1 MKLLEEII
9 GFVVLTGPLFVIVV
23 WLPVSI
29 WAAVKLSKRFR
40 GSKTRIPVGLLVLFL
55 VFCLPFADGIA
66 GRLYFSYLC
75 ATEAGV
81 KVHETVELPAQY
93 WDVEGQPKFFSEY
106 GYLDRDFAAR
116 NISLDRASARRY
128 SAVLGIDK
136 DASRILEKAD
146 QVLLAEVTT
155 FRFWG
160 GWVRRNFSGNNTA
173 SSCSFIRD
181 PEFNRELYS
190 KIFVPAHSKE

>member
-1 MKLLEEII
+1 MKLLDELM
-9 GFVVLTGPLFVIVV
+9 GFVVLTGPLFLIVL
-23 WLPVSI
+23 WLPLSI
-29 WAAVKLSKRFR
+29 WGAVKVSRRLQGRRLRFP
-40 GSKTRIPVGLLVLFL
+40 IGLLLFFL
-55 VFCLPFADGIA
+55 IFCLPFADGIA
-66 GRLYFSYLC
+66 GRLYFNYLC

-81 KVHETVELPAQY
+81 KVYQTVELPAEY
-93 WDVEGQPKFFSEY
+93 WDAESRPRFLNEY
-106 GYLDRDFAAR
+106 GYFDRDFEAK
-116 NISLDRASARRY
+116 NISLERASARRY

-136 DASRILEKAD
+136 DTSRVLEKAD

-181 PEFNRELYS
+181 PEFDRELYS
-190 KIFVPAHSKE
+190 KIFVPADSKE

>member
-40 GSKTRIPVGLLVLFL
+40 GSKTRIPVGLLVFFL

-81 KVHETVELPAQY
+81 KVYQTVELPSEHWDEKGNASFLHEQAGGFRLGEEYPVQY
-93 WDVEGQPKFFSEY
+93 SSGTYSTLFHIDNAGYNRVDGQSGK
-106 GYLDRDFAAR
+106 
-116 NISLDRASARRY
+116 
-128 SAVLGIDK
+128 VLGEVID
-136 DASRILEKAD
+136 
-146 QVLLAEVTT
+146 
-155 FRFWG
+155 FRYWG
-160 GWVRRNFSGNNTA
+160 GWIRRNLSSNNTA
-173 SSCSFIRD
+173 TRCGGSIERSNSLIRQVFI
-181 PEFNRELYS
+181 P
-190 KIFVPAHSKE
+190 KE